1 MSGIE
6 ISVHPSNTKK
16 RKRKGR
22 GISSGHGKTCGR
34 GQTGQKSRSGG
45 TPAAHFEGGMNP
57 LVRHFPKIGGF
68 KHYSKIIYFPVNLN
82 QLSAAESG
90 TVIDLA
96 WLAENGLLP
105 SKTRGIHVKLLGDGE
120 LKTKLTFRLH
130 AFSNSAKAKV
140 EKAGGSCEVAK

>member
-1 MSGIE
+1 MKSQHIRA
-6 ISVHPSNTKK
+6 TKK

-45 TPAAHFEGGMNP
+45 TPAAHFEGGMAP

-68 KHYSKIIYFPVNLN
+68 KHYRKITYYPVNLN
-82 QLSAAESG
+82 QLTTAKDG
-90 TVIDLA
+90 TVVDLA

-105 SKTRGIHVKLLGDGE
+105 SKLRGLHVKLLGDGE
-120 LKTKLTFRLH
+120 LKTKLTFKLH
-130 AFSNSAKAKV
+130 AFSNRAKAKV
-140 EKAGGSCEVAK
+140 EQAGGSCEVAE